1 MNPAPSIDGI
11 DLSILRVLLEEG
23 RTSHVDLGAKVGLSS
38 TACARRMKQLET
50 AGVVRGY
57 QAKLD
62 ARSLGVGATVIVRI
76 TLEGQTEEELTRF
89 EKAVAE
95 CPEVFSCY
103 LMSGTDDYLV
113 MVAARDIADYER
125 LHQDVLSRLPGVS
138 RFQSSF
144 TLRQVINRSAACG
157 VLAPNPRRRPR

>member
-1 MNPAPSIDGI
+1 MNPASDVDSI

-23 RTSHVDLGAKVGLSS
+23 RISHVDLGVKVGLSS
-38 TACARRMKQLET
+38 TACARRMNKLEA

-57 QAKLD
+57 QARLD
-62 ARSLGVGATVIVRI
+62 ARRLGVGATVIVRI
-76 TLEGQTEEELTRF
+76 TLEGQTEEELARF

-144 TLRQVINRSAACG
+144 ALRQVINRSSACG
-157 VLAPNPRRRPR
+157 VLAPAPRRRVR

>member
-1 MNPAPSIDGI
+1 MNHAYITDVIDF
-11 DLSILRVLLEEG
+11 SILRVLLEEG
-23 RTSHVDLGAKVGLSS
+23 RISHVELGAKVGLSS

-57 QAKLD
+57 QARLD

-76 TLEGQTEEELTRF
+76 TLDGQTEEELVRF

-103 LMSGTDDYLV
+103 LMSGSDDYLV

-125 LHQDVLSRLPGVS
+125 LHKDVLSRIPGVS
-138 RFQSSF
+138 RIQSSF
-144 TLRQVINRSAACG
+144 TLRQVINRSSACG
-157 VLAPNPRRRPR
+157 VLAPAPRRKVR